1 MKKILLSLLVIAFSV
16 LNVMADEKQEAVDFF
31 NKYIR
36 AANTYSESIGSMYAK
51 DAKIIRQV
59 VKPDGTTANAYT
71 DTKTYLHQMKLSSAV
86 AKMRKYTNTY
96 RNITA
101 APVAGGYKVS
111 AERQP
116 KNETYWLKT
125 YQILK
130 KQADGKWLITE
141 EMMQTKEQI
150 FLKYVK
156 EEKKK

>member
-1 MKKILLSLLVIAFSV
+1 MKKIFLSV
-16 LNVMADEKQEAVDFF
+16 LILVFSTLTVMADDRQEAIDFF
-31 NKYIR
+31 NNYVNK
-36 AANTYSESIGSMYAK
+36 ANTYSESIGSMYAK

-101 APVAGGYKVS
+101 VPVAGGYKVS

-125 YQILK
+125 YQIIK
-130 KQADGKWLITE
+130 KQPDGRWLITE

-156 EEKKK
+156 EEK